1 MFTGFRL
8 KVRNF
13 FKKYAKVIIFLLIIW
28 LIIIF
33 VNTFL
38 SNNTFKDFERT
49 TYNEHEAILDSST
62 KVPEK
67 LKQPINETVDTYF
80 NYCNNKQ
87 YEEAYSM
94 ISDDCKKVYFPT
106 IDRFK
111 EYVDLVFNEKKIY
124 YLQNYSNYNDIYI
137 YRMRIME
144 DLMATGLT
152 GKDELYF
159 YEEKI
164 ALKEESGKITL
175 SLRQLITIEDM
186 DEIYEDSYVKIWVEQ
201 CNVFYE
207 QENYKIKIKNK
218 TSNTVVL
225 ADTQEKNEVL
235 LQVGTENREANNDN
249 LNIVIYP
256 DETKEY
262 TLKFTKFFDDESKT
276 KGLLFNAVRILPKYS
291 GFAELKEYEL
301 SKAEKLYSITI
312 PF

>member
-67 LKQPINETVDTYF
+67 LRQPINETVDTYF

-124 YLQNYSNYNDIYI
+124 YLQNYSNY
-137 YRMRIME
+137 
-144 DLMATGLT
+144 
-152 GKDELYF
+152 KD
-159 YEEKI
+159 
-164 ALKEESGKITL
+164 
-175 SLRQLITIEDM
+175 
-186 DEIYEDSYVKIWVEQ
+186 IWVEQ

-301 SKAEKLYSITI
+301 STAEKLYSITI